1 MYIGDSSR
9 YHPFGDEPHDLHLDY
24 VWVNLEM
31 FEFCTSEAQLS
42 PMIFV
47 DLHVADNLWYSSV
60 DILYPE

>member
-24 VWVNLEM
+24 VLVNLEM
-31 FEFCTSEAQLS
+31 FEFCTPEAQLS

-47 DLHVADNLWYSSV
+47 DLHVADNL
-60 DILYPE
+60 